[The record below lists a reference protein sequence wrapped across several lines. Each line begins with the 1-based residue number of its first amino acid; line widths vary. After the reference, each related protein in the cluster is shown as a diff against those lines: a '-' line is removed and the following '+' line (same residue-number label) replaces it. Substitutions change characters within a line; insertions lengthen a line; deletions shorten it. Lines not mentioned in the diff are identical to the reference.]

1 MIRGLDLAR
10 LPSAGKTIAI
20 VVALLLALG
29 ATIAIFLYVRGVEQ
43 RAFEDAELVE
53 VLVAQGPIETGTTG
67 EGATEAGLIAR
78 ESAPRV
84 NVPPG
89 AVTSVDQI
97 EGLVALES
105 ILTGEIILR
114 ERWGTTAE
122 VSVGLDIPEGFEAVA
137 VEVAVP
143 PGVAGYVA
151 AGTQVSILATIE
163 SEADDTVA
171 PAEPDEE
178 GAVPEEEAV
187 PLEVRTQY
195 LLQGVDVL
203 AVGQRQVQTDEQEG
217 TVSSVLMTLAVQPED
232 AERLVFAVANGSL
245 YFTLLP
251 EDAEPVETPG
261 RTFGDLFDGLFE

>member
-1 MIRGLDLAR
+1 LAR
-10 LPSAGKTIAI
+10 LPSVGKTIAI

-29 ATIAIFLYVRGVEQ
+29 ATIAIFLYVRGVEE

-53 VLVAQGPIETGTTG
+53 VLVAQGPIEAGTTG
-67 EGATEAGLIAR
+67 VGASDAGLIAR
-78 ESAPRV
+78 DSAPRA

-97 EGLVALES
+97 EDLVATDP

-122 VSVGLDIPEGFEAVA
+122 VAVALDIPEGFEAVA
-137 VEVAVP
+137 VEVGVP

-151 AGTQVSILATIE
+151 AGTQVSLLATIE
-163 SEADDTVA
+163 SPV
-171 PAEPDEE
+171 DEDPSPGVTDE
-178 GAVPEEEAV
+178 GDAEAV
-187 PLEVRTQY
+187 DEGEQTVPVEVRTQY
-195 LLQGVDVL
+195 LLQGIEVL
-203 AVGQRQVQTDEQEG
+203 AVGQRQVQTEEQEG

-232 AERLVFAVANGSL
+232 AERLVFAVQNGTV

-261 RTFGDLFDGLFE
+261 RTFGDLFDDLFE

>member
-1 MIRGLDLAR
+1 LVR
-10 LPSAGKTIAI
+10 LPSAGKTVAV
-20 VVALLLALG
+20 VVALLLALA
-29 ATIAIFLYVRGVEQ
+29 ATVAIFLYVRGVEEQ
-43 RAFEDAELVE
+43 AFEDAELVE
-53 VLVAQGPIETGTTG
+53 VLVAQGPIEPGTTG
-67 EGATEAGLIAR
+67 EGASEAGLIAR

-97 EGLVALES
+97 EGLVALDS

-114 ERWGTTAE
+114 DRWGTTAE
-122 VSVGLDIPEGFEAVA
+122 VSVALDIPEGFEAVA

-151 AGTQVSILATIE
+151 AGTQVSILATVE
-163 SEADDTVA
+163 SPVDEDAV
-171 PAEPDEE
+171 PVEPDEE
-178 GAVPEEEAV
+178 DAALEEEAPV
-187 PLEVRTQY
+187 VEVRTQY

-203 AVGQRQVQTDEQEG
+203 AVGQRQLQTEEQEG
-217 TVSSVLMTLAVQPED
+217 TVSSVLMTLAVEPED

-261 RTFGDLFDGLFE
+261 RTFGDLFDDLFE

>member
-1 MIRGLDLAR
+1 LAR

-29 ATIAIFLYVRGVEQ
+29 ATVAIFLYVQGVEE

-53 VLVAQGPIETGTTG
+53 VLVAQGPIEAGTTG
-67 EGATEAGLIAR
+67 EGAAEAGLIGR
-78 ESAPRV
+78 DSAPRA

-97 EGLVALES
+97 EDLIAIDP

-114 ERWGTTAE
+114 ERWGTSAE
-122 VSVGLDIPEGFEAVA
+122 VSVALDIPEGFEAVA
-137 VEVAVP
+137 VEVGVP

-151 AGTQVSILATIE
+151 AGTQVSLLATIE
-163 SEADDTVA
+163 TPGSEQPSPGVTDDDEAA
-171 PAEPDEE
+171 PAEEE
-178 GAVPEEEAV
+178 PPSV
-187 PLEVRTQY
+187 EVRTQY
-195 LLQGVDVL
+195 LLQGIEVL
-203 AVGQRQVQTDEQEG
+203 AVGQRQVQAEEQEG
-217 TVSSVLMTLAVQPED
+217 TVASVLMTLAVQPED
-232 AERLVFAVANGSL
+232 AERLVFALENGSL

-261 RTFGDLFDGLFE
+261 RTFGDLFDDLFE

>member
-1 MIRGLDLAR
+1 MAR

-20 VVALLLALG
+20 VVALLLALA
-29 ATIAIFLYVRGVEQ
+29 ATIAIFFYVRGVEE

-53 VLVAQGPIETGTTG
+53 VLVAQGPIEAGTTG
-67 EGATEAGLIAR
+67 EGASEAGLIGR
-78 ESAPRV
+78 DSAPRA

-97 EGLVALES
+97 EGLITLAP

-122 VSVGLDIPEGFEAVA
+122 VAIALDIPEGFEAVA

-163 SEADDTVA
+163 SRV
-171 PAEPDEE
+171 DEE
-178 GAVPEEEAV
+178 PSPVVTDEDDAVPEEE
-187 PLEVRTQY
+187 PLPVEVRTQY
-195 LLQGVDVL
+195 VLQAVEVL
-203 AVGQRQVQTDEQEG
+203 AVGQRQVQTEEQEG

-232 AERLVFAVANGSL
+232 AERLVFALENGSL

-261 RTFGDLFDGLFE
+261 RTFGDLFEDLFE

>member
-1 MIRGLDLAR
+1 LAR

-29 ATIAIFLYVRGVEQ
+29 ATIAIFLYVRGVEE

-53 VLVAQGPIETGTTG
+53 VLVAQGPIEAGTTG
-67 EGATEAGLIAR
+67 EGASEAGLIAR
-78 ESAPRV
+78 ESAPRI

-97 EGLVALES
+97 EGLVALDP

-163 SEADDTVA
+163 SEADDAVA
-171 PAEPDEE
+171 PAEADEE

-195 LLQGVDVL
+195 LLQGVD
-203 AVGQRQVQTDEQEG
+203 
-217 TVSSVLMTLAVQPED
+217 VLMTLAVQPED

-261 RTFGDLFDGLFE
+261 RTFADLFDDLFE